1 MQPSRY
7 TEQIITRTER
17 IELDDLGIVVCTVL
31 DNSYVTE
38 EDARENIDAVQE
50 LANGKSIPVLVDI
63 RRSKGISKEARAFL
77 ASADIPPIQCACAL
91 LVESA
96 ISRVIGSFFLGLNK
110 THFPLRLF
118 TNEQDAREWLQTFL

>member
-1 MQPSRY
+1 MHPNRNI
-7 TEQIITRTER
+7 EQIITRTER

-31 DNSYVTE
+31 DNAYVTE
-38 EDARENIDAVQE
+38 DDARENIEAVLE
-50 LANGKSIPVLVDI
+50 LAQGKPMPVLVDI

-77 ASADIPPIQCACAL
+77 SGREITAVQCACAL
-91 LVESA
+91 LVESS

-118 TNEQDAREWLQTFL
+118 TSEQDAREWLQTFL